1 MEEEKATPGK
11 EAALKALR
19 AEFKGNS
26 ASTQRQLLAE
36 ALRQCAS
43 LTTLEAR
50 RFLDILH
57 PAARAMELRRQG
69 LDIITHWL
77 IVITEAGAKHRV
89 GLYVLRSNAAQA
101 GVCRDQLSNVA

>member
-19 AEFKGNS
+19 AKFTGNS

-43 LTTLEAR
+43 VTTLEAR

-69 LDIITHWL
+69 LSIITHWL
-77 IVITEAGAKHRV
+77 TVMTEVGAKHRV
-89 GLYVLRSNAAQA
+89 ALYALQRGEANLDAEP
-101 GVCRDQLSNVA
+101 